1 MFAVSEVESALSVMR
16 NLSVEQGETR
26 VASNYLF
33 SHFLC
38 LNPAHMQMRDTKRVA
53 ACMRRLGWD
62 GPKVLSINGKDVK
75 GYRKPLPPRTINA
88 PDVVP
93 MVVVETPKSSTEPLK
108 PSPVRTEVDKES
120 AEILTKIM
128 KRDGSYDETL
138 KKMREAAVREE
149 QTKS

>member
-1 MFAVSEVESALSVMR
+1 
-16 NLSVEQGETR
+16 
-26 VASNYLF
+26 
-33 SHFLC
+33 
-38 LNPAHMQMRDTKRVA
+38 
-53 ACMRRLGWD
+53 MRRLGWD

-93 MVVVETPKSSTEPLK
+93 MGVAIVETPKPSTEPLK

-138 KKMREAAVREE
+138 KRMREAAE